1 MNNGIKAGTA
11 GGTLL
16 ILIVRIPLQ
25 DIATTAILAAIGAT
39 VSFLVSL
46 CLKVFL
52 KWIKPRL

>member
-16 ILIVRIPLQ
+16 ILLVRIPLQ
-25 DIATTAILAAIGAT
+25 DIVTTAFLAALGAT

-46 CLKVFL
+46 CLKLFL
-52 KWIKPRL
+52 KWIKSRL